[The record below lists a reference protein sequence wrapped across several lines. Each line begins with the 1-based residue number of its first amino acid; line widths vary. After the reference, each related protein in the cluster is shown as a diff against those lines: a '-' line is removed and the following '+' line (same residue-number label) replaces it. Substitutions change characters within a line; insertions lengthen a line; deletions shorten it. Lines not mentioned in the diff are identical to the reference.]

1 MRKTTWIRLINY
13 EYWPYWIFYLPAY
26 FYYFYLAIRSGK
38 WVYFSVLNPYMN
50 FAGAFLSSKIES
62 LNKLPKKWVP
72 KTLVVDPEE
81 EFSMTEKSF
90 KKIGFSFPVIVK
102 PDLGERGKGV
112 ALIESETALKDYF
125 RASDE
130 VFLIQEYIDYPI
142 ELGVLFYWDLQGNPT
157 ISSVGVKSFCK
168 ITGNGKESLGALLK
182 NNPRLASRIPLLE
195 KRFKKEWDSILPCDQ
210 TRLIEP
216 IGNHNRGTTFLDG
229 KSYYSKEMLDWA
241 AACAKQIPGFDYGRF
256 DIKIQDWDAFKSHQG
271 IKIMEVNGVNAEPI
285 HIYDPG
291 YSIWKAYRDIFF
303 HMKIIYKLSQIK
315 LKQEYPTQTLMA
327 FLKGSYQVI
336 NKKILH
342 Q

>member
-1 MRKTTWIRLINY
+1 M
-13 EYWPYWIFYLPAY
+13 
-26 FYYFYLAIRSGK
+26 
-38 WVYFSVLNPYMN
+38 
-50 FAGAFLSSKIES
+50 
-62 LNKLPKKWVP
+62 
-72 KTLVVDPEE
+72 
-81 EFSMTEKSF
+81 
-90 KKIGFSFPVIVK
+90 
-102 PDLGERGKGV
+102 
-112 ALIESETALKDYF
+112 
-125 RASDE
+125 
-130 VFLIQEYIDYPI
+130 
-142 ELGVLFYWDLQGNPT
+142 
-157 ISSVGVKSFCK
+157 KSFCK

-303 HMKIIYKLSQIK
+303 SHEDHLQAQYNKIKTRIPHPDIDGISQRKL
-315 LKQEYPTQTLMA
+315 P
-327 FLKGSYQVI
+327 G
-336 NKKILH
+336 H